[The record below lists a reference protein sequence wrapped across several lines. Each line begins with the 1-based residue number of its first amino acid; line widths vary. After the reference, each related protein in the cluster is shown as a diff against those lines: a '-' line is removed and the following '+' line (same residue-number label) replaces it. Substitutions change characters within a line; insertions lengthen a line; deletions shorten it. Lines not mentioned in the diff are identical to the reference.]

1 MPRRSPVGWRSFS
14 SWVKRVALRDPACAL
29 RQGARSARRWLSVFL
44 LVSLAGCGRFAVRP
58 NEKEHLADRTMRFD
72 GDQQEIA
79 AEEHVLESREGSAG
93 GRGTGAGGCGC
104 N

>member
-1 MPRRSPVGWRSFS
+1 VT
-14 SWVKRVALRDPACAL
+14 LCAL
-29 RQGARSARRWLSVFL
+29 T
-44 LVSLAGCGRFAVRP
+44 GCGRWAVRP

-72 GDQQEIA
+72 PDAHEASADDHI
-79 AEEHVLESREGSAG
+79 LESREGAAG

>member
-29 RQGARSARRWLSVFL
+29 RWLSVVL

>member
-1 MPRRSPVGWRSFS
+1 MGLRSFS
-14 SWVKRVALRDPACAL
+14 SLL
-29 RQGARSARRWLSVFL
+29 L

-72 GDQQEIA
+72 TDQQEIA